1 MLRFLMLIF
10 LTGGVLTAAVE
21 PRRAAPLPLSE
32 AANTGF
38 ADEEARD
45 RRGGWIDNGAVQDLR
60 SFRPGRLTHELADFE
75 IIDPAANQGRSC
87 VVLGGASRKYLPR
100 KAAQPLDGVVM
111 KTLVLL
117 HASAWTP
124 PERTEIGSVWVDF
137 TDNTSLRIPVVAG
150 QDVGNWMPPAHY
162 TNAHVGWKES
172 RDDTEVGLYV
182 SCFPVTD
189 KPVARLRFESNGRA
203 VWMIVAAASSPDRL
217 VLDADLQYTFRRN
230 ADWREIRFDHA
241 VEPGSA
247 LDFSFQLDAPA
258 GKHGF
263 LRAVGENFEFE
274 KRPGVP
280 VRFYGANLTLT
291 ANYMSHAEADQ
302 LAERLS
308 RIGYNAIRL
317 HHYDRDLVVKTAG
330 NSLEIDP
337 EQLDRLEYLIAA
349 LKKRGL
355 YILIDL
361 YSIRDPVAGEFS
373 TLPGVGRGPVGRRDY
388 KLGAMLHPEM
398 NGNLKMFARKLLT
411 HVNPYTGLAL
421 IDEPALAGVCVLNE
435 NMIFSLY
442 NACRG
447 DREIAAFF
455 RQKFGEFCAA
465 NPAEARTAS
474 RPAVFRRFLYQV
486 YLEYWRDMATYL
498 RQLGLRAP
506 LTELNHRQAPLALG
520 LRENF
525 DYVDDHIY
533 WDHPRYLNRKRGQP
547 PIRLINTSVLNDS
560 VRILPV
566 RSIAPTRII
575 GKPFTVTEYNF
586 CYPNAFRAEGAP
598 VFAAYAAFQNWSA
611 LYRFDYAS
619 GYVSLFSRV
628 PNQSYFGVSADPV
641 RLLGERIAAA
651 FFVRGD
657 LAAGRRTVPVT
668 VKRADFD
675 AAYTEDFPA
684 ACGLAGLLERI
695 GSEPGGKT
703 GLSRPV
709 DFPGDKTFTS
719 ATGEITADLRRGT
732 FRAAGRR
739 SEALV
744 LPEGARLTGRRL
756 TVDNRHGWCVAA
768 LIDRPE
774 PGRRLILHLTD
785 ARSEGMEFATPEDQ
799 VVLALPKA
807 TALLGRRGV
816 AEFSVAVPEGRY
828 ELFALD
834 ITGRRLAPVPFDW
847 KDGRLVFTADTFAVP
862 GRVVFAYELA
872 AQAPDSGT
880 AATVN

>member
-1 MLRFLMLIF
+1 M
-10 LTGGVLTAAVE
+10 
-21 PRRAAPLPLSE
+21 
-32 AANTGF
+32 
-38 ADEEARD
+38 
-45 RRGGWIDNGAVQDLR
+45 QDLR

-586 CYPNAFRAEGAP
+586 CYPNAFRAEGLKVGFYYSLLDWHHPDFTIDRLHPLRDLPPEEIAKLNSTRDMKR
-598 VFAAYAAFQNWSA
+598 YAQYMRDQVTELLTNYGKVDIIWFDFSYPDDNGKGRDDWESEK
-611 LYRFDYAS
+611 LYEL
-619 GYVSLFSRV
+619 VH
-628 PNQSYFGVSADPV
+628 
-641 RLLGERIAAA
+641 RLQ
-651 FFVRGD
+651 
-657 LAAGRRTVPVT
+657 
-668 VKRADFD
+668 
-675 AAYTEDFPA
+675 
-684 ACGLAGLLERI
+684 
-695 GSEPGGKT
+695 PG
-703 GLSRPV
+703 
-709 DFPGDKTFTS
+709 
-719 ATGEITADLRRGT
+719 II
-732 FRAAGRR
+732 
-739 SEALV
+739 
-744 LPEGARLTGRRL
+744 
-756 TVDNRHGWCVAA
+756 VDNR
-768 LIDRPE
+768 LDL
-774 PGRRLILHLTD
+774 PGSGDI
-785 ARSEGMEFATPEDQ
+785 ETPEQFTPDKGMVDEQ
-799 VVLALPKA
+799 GNPVVWEGCQTFSGSWGYFRDEMSWKSPRMCIEMLINHVSRGGN
-807 TALLGRRGV
+807 LLMNVGPT
-816 AEFSVAVPEGRY
+816 S
-828 ELFALD
+828 
-834 ITGRRLAPVPFDW
+834 
-847 KDGRLVFTADTFAVP
+847 
-862 GRVVFAYELA
+862 
-872 AQAPDSGT
+872 SG
-880 AATVN
+880 